1 MLLCSMNPVLIKA
14 IEMFLVYLNLL
25 LYNIIQRER
34 RNFRYLIGSPYAE
47 LIDAMMEEI
56 NALDDNS
63 SWDLVK
69 LLAGK
74 KAIGCKWVFA
84 VTINLNGSVAR
95 FKTHLVVKGC
105 AQTFGLD
112 IKNSYMVTFKRKF
125 TLSNRLILLLRES
138 MGSTDCTW
146 IVQPSLAWYVDL
158 LAEESTAPYHSITE
172 SKLTVESSNSS
183 ESFGGSW
190 ILENFGVHC

>member
-1 MLLCSMNPVLIKA
+1 MSLDPILSDIDLPIALRKGKRQYTYPISSFVSYDHLSLISYFFIASLDFTSIPKTTYEALSHPGCS
-14 IEMFLVYLNLL
+14 
-25 LYNIIQRER
+25 
-34 RNFRYLIGSPYAE
+34 
-47 LIDAMMEEI
+47 DAMMEEI

-105 AQTFGLD
+105 AQTFGVD
-112 IKNSYMVTFKRKF
+112 YFDTF
-125 TLSNRLILLLRES
+125 
-138 MGSTDCTW
+138 
-146 IVQPSLAWYVDL
+146 SLVA
-158 LAEESTAPYHSITE
+158 
-172 SKLTVESSNSS
+172 KLT
-183 ESFGGSW
+183 F
-190 ILENFGVHC
+190 VHLFISMTTIYN